1 MTKTVAITNQKGGV
15 GKTTVTL
22 GLASA
27 ALAAGDTILVVD
39 MDPQASATYSLG
51 VDASDKTLGT
61 TDALTDPKTT
71 RAAIVES
78 GWDEHIHVLPASRI
92 LAERERENTRNADL
106 RLRRALSEVDNDYKL
121 ILIDTPPSLGHN
133 TLNALGAANYALIV
147 VELASHSLR
156 GLTAVLDTIDDVWA
170 DLNPDLDIA
179 GVLPNRVPPVSGEAD
194 RRYDELADMV
204 GRKAVWKPSV
214 PQRALINQAAGDRQP
229 IHSFGYRARD
239 ISDVFDAHWAKLRRL
254 GR

>member
-15 GKTTVTL
+15 GKTTITL

-27 ALAAGDTILVVD
+27 ALTAEDQILVVD
-39 MDPQASATYSLG
+39 MDPQASSTYSLG

-61 TDALTDPKTT
+61 TDALTDPKAT
-71 RAAIVES
+71 RSAIVES
-78 GWDEHIHVLPASRI
+78 GWGPEVHVLPASRI
-92 LAERERENTRNADL
+92 LAERERENSRNADL
-106 RLRRALSEVDNDYKL
+106 RLRRALNEVAADYKM

-133 TLNALGAANYALIV
+133 TLNALGAANFALIV

-156 GLTAVLDTIDDVWA
+156 GLTAVLDTIDEVWA

-204 GRKAVWKPSV
+204 GRKAIWKPSV
-214 PQRALINQAAGDRQP
+214 PQRSLINQAAGERQP
-229 IHSFGYRARD
+229 IHAFGYRARE
-239 ISDVFDAHWAKLRRL
+239 ITEAFDTHWAKLRRL

>member
-1 MTKTVAITNQKGGV
+1 MSKIVAITNQKGGV

-27 ALAAGDTILVVD
+27 ALEAEDKILVVD

-51 VDASDKTLGT
+51 IDASDKTLGT
-61 TDALTDPKTT
+61 TDALADPKTT
-71 RAAIVES
+71 KAAIVES
-78 GWDEHIHVLPASRI
+78 GWGADVHVLPASRI
-92 LAERERENTRNADL
+92 LAERERENSRHADL
-106 RLRRALSEVDNDYKL
+106 RLRRAINEVADEYKL
-121 ILIDTPPSLGHN
+121 ILVDTPPALGHN
-133 TLNALGAANYALIV
+133 TMNALGAADFALIV

-204 GRKAVWKPSV
+204 GRKAIWKPSI
-214 PQRALINQAAGDRQP
+214 PQRSLINQAAGERVP
-229 IHSFGYRARD
+229 IHSYGYRARE
-239 ISDVFDAHWAKLRRL
+239 ISEVFDGHWAKLRRL
-254 GR
+254 SR

>member
-27 ALAAGDTILVVD
+27 ALAAGDKILVVD

-51 VDASDKTLGT
+51 VDASDNTLGT
-61 TDALTDPKTT
+61 TDALGDPKTT
-71 RAAIVES
+71 KASIVES
-78 GWDEHIHVLPASRI
+78 GWGADVHVLPASRI
-92 LAERERENTRNADL
+92 LGERERESGRNTDL
-106 RLRRALSEVDNDYKL
+106 RLRRALNEVASDYKM
-121 ILIDTPPSLGHN
+121 ILVDTPPSLGHN
-133 TLNALGAANYALIV
+133 THNALGAANFALIV

-156 GLTAVLDTIDDVWA
+156 GLSAVLDTIDDVWA
-170 DLNPDLDIA
+170 ELNPDLDIA

-194 RRYDELADMV
+194 RRYDELANMV

-214 PQRALINQAAGDRQP
+214 PQRSLINQAAGERVP

-239 ISDVFDAHWAKLRRL
+239 ISEVFDAHWAKLRRM

>member
-1 MTKTVAITNQKGGV
+1 
-15 GKTTVTL
+15 
-22 GLASA
+22 
-27 ALAAGDTILVVD
+27 
-39 MDPQASATYSLG
+39 
-51 VDASDKTLGT
+51 
-61 TDALTDPKTT
+61 
-71 RAAIVES
+71 
-78 GWDEHIHVLPASRI
+78 VLPASRI
-92 LAERERENTRNADL
+92 LAERERENSRNADL
-106 RLRRALSEVDNDYKL
+106 RLRRAIAEVADDYKL
-121 ILIDTPPSLGHN
+121 ILIDTPPALGHN
-133 TLNALGAANYALIV
+133 TLNALGAANFALIV

-179 GVLPNRVPPVSGEAD
+179 GVLPNRVPPVSSEAD
-194 RRYDELADMV
+194 RRYDELAEMV

-214 PQRALINQAAGDRQP
+214 PQRSLINQAAGERQP